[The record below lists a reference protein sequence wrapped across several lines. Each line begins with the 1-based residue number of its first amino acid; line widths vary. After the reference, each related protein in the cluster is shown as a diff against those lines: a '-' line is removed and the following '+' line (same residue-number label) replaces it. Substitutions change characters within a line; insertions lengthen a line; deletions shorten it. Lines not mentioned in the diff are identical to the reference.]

1 MSEENKKLQGNISR
15 LEVYHTDAYSVAVAN
30 GYEGTIEEWLESLK
44 GVKGDRGEK
53 GEKGDPG
60 AVSYET
66 LTPAQKKELTAEGT
80 ELCAAVAAGVV
91 TIEQNHNAP
100 LKFWVGTQAEYE
112 SLGEEKIENCF
123 YIISDDDS
131 YGLGGNAKDASHTDL
146 DDLKTTGWYRT
157 GINSPNTP
165 LYDYGAVV
173 HVIAADLFVEQ
184 IAYIMASNEK
194 YNVVARRGFS
204 VKKQTWGE
212 WEFENPPMTEWK
224 EYRTCEK
231 YLGEAIYTKLITYEL
246 TSGVEDYNTETQ
258 VGQVTLSHGI
268 INFGRLKSV
277 SVIEE
282 SESFR
287 VDGTGYETRYSDV
300 CSFSIYGLSV
310 TKEQVSM
317 SYQYPR
323 LTSGKLYITLKYTKS
338 SEG

>member
-112 SLGEEKIENCF
+112 SLGEEEIENCF

-146 DDLKTTGWYRT
+146 DELKTTGWYRT
-157 GINSPNTP
+157 GINSPNLP
-165 LYDYGAVV
+165 LANYGAVLN
-173 HVIAADLFVEQ
+173 VIASDLYVVQ
-184 IAYIMASNEK
+184 IAYIMALDVK
-194 YNVVARRGFS
+194 YNAVARRVFS
-204 VKKQTWGE
+204 VTSSRWGE
-212 WEFENPPMTEWK
+212 WEFENPTMKENV
-224 EYRTCEK
+224 EYRTCER
-231 YLGEAIYTKLITYEL
+231 YFGETVYTKCASASSGNETYNEGVQLYEL
-246 TSGVEDYNTETQ
+246 DVYFEYAATVDK
-258 VGQVTLSHGI
+258 V
-268 INFGRLKSV
+268 KSV
-277 SVIEE
+277 SVIHK
-282 SESFR
+282 SS
-287 VDGTGYETRYSDV
+287 DGYFSDLCSHKDCEVFVYDSHVYLRYTNPLGAGTV
-300 CSFSIYGLSV
+300 YV
-310 TKEQVSM
+310 EV
-317 SYQYPR
+317 
-323 LTSGKLYITLKYTKS
+323 KYTK
-338 SEG
+338 G